1 MFITEFKPKKK
12 FVRVTD
18 KDREWA
24 QTDGLA
30 VYTRAALE
38 ISPDCPSS
46 HAWIIQHAINTGW
59 LKQIAYVEAV
69 SYTHLTLR
77 TKAEV

>member
-59 LKQIAYVEAV
+59 LKQIAYVEEK
-69 SYTHLTLR
+69 TLMWE
-77 TKAEV
+77 TLQK

>member
-1 MFITEFKPKKK
+1 MFIVNEPKKK

-18 KDREWA
+18 RDREWT

-38 ISPDCPSS
+38 ISSDCPSS
-46 HAWIIQHAINTGW
+46 HAWIIQHALNVGW
-59 LKQIAYVEAV
+59 LKQVAYVEEK
-69 SYTHLTLR
+69 TLMWE
-77 TKAEV
+77 TLQK

>member
-1 MFITEFKPKKK
+1 MFITDYKPKKK

-59 LKQIAYVEAV
+59 LKQIAYVEEK
-69 SYTHLTLR
+69 TLMWE
-77 TKAEV
+77 TLQK